1 MLNYAESVNA
11 MGTVTT
17 TGAIDYGLGS
27 VVTAT
32 VADAVSWSVTNPPA
46 SGKCG
51 SFTLILTNGGTGV
64 QTWFS
69 GTKWP
74 SGTAPTLTAS
84 GIDVLSFF
92 TTDGGTTWRGVIAM
106 TDSK

>member
-1 MLNYAESVNA
+1 MDERDRLRFLFLLYIANREQSFCLSDLTNWQ
-11 MGTVTT
+11 
-17 TGAIDYGLGS
+17 GATL
-27 VVTAT
+27 TET
-32 VADAVSWSVTNPPA
+32 

-51 SFTLILTNGGTGV
+51 SITLILTNGGTGV

-84 GIDVLSFF
+84 GVDVLSFF